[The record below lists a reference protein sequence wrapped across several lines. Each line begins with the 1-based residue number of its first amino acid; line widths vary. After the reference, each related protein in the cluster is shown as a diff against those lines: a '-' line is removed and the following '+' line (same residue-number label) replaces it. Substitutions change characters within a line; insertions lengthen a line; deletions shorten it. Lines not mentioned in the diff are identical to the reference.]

1 MKEYTIMIEETVSH
15 KVRISAQNED
25 EAMRTISDMYKSGNI
40 VLDPGE
46 VIDVKFGIEENE
58 PRKHILIFGEAYI
71 KEDNISF
78 NSDTFVENLDLID
91 STIPKMFAYM
101 LSEYIRTG
109 KNSIKYLTEKCAR
122 ENICGVKSRYF
133 VFMYYTK
140 KISDFLYAA
149 LHGLKFDE
157 TWNGEC
163 KTKGFY
169 IFDNGVSFS
178 MYDLKN
184 MLDYIYENAYIEIVD
199 KVAMG
204 ERTKYTWQICL

>member
-1 MKEYTIMIEETVSH
+1 MKDYTVTIEEKVIH
-15 KVRISAQNED
+15 KVKIGAENKD
-25 EAMRTISDMYKSGNI
+25 EAVRTISDLYNHDLIDSR
-40 VLDPGE
+40 GE
-46 VIDVKFGIEENE
+46 TVDVKFGITEDVK
-58 PRKHILIFGEAYI
+58 RKHILFTGEAYV
-71 KEDNISF
+71 KNDNIAF
-78 NSDTFVENLDLID
+78 NNETFVNNLILID
-91 STIPKMFAYM
+91 STLPPILAHMIKNH
-101 LSEYIRTG
+101 IDG
-109 KNSIKYLTEKCAR
+109 KHILISCLTQMCADENLCNIKSK
-122 ENICGVKSRYF
+122 YF
-133 VFMYYTK
+133 VLSYYIK
-140 KISDFLYAA
+140 KVTDFLYAA

-157 TWNGEC
+157 AWNGEC